1 MSSRKD
7 YSVFSTVQ
15 VPPDAKRP
23 FFVSVQSPISWLM
36 PGALSVYESDAQF
49 GALMSLIHEML
60 VVAKSDEKIR
70 TMVSLLQA
78 LCRSDSGGDVITASS
93 SGTGSPV
100 TSRTSGYASHA
111 IRHRSRFG
119 GYIRGLEIKVQ
130 TCVDQGDEDETR
142 ECGLIVRPQTHY
154 VIN

>member
-1 MSSRKD
+1 M
-7 YSVFSTVQ
+7 
-15 VPPDAKRP
+15 A
-23 FFVSVQSPISWLM
+23 
-36 PGALSVYESDAQF
+36 GALSVYESDAQF

-78 LCRSDSGGDVITASS
+78 LCRSDSGGDVTTSSS

-111 IRHRSRFG
+111 IRHKSRFG

-130 TCVDQGDEDETR
+130 SCVDQGDEDETR
-142 ECGLIVRPQTHY
+142 ECGLTVRSQTHY
-154 VIN
+154 MTNEIVFGDIRFEEPQ